1 MINYTD
7 MNTQI
12 KVSFKNGLTITLNKG
27 MKGLENADKNRK
39 LYILFRDGDSII
51 DVIVMEIMHTLKIVR
66 FSKIDFS
73 RSYRIPFDDILGWC
87 YTD

>member
-1 MINYTD
+1 

-12 KVSFKNGLTITLNKG
+12 KVSFKNGLTITLYKG
-27 MKGLENADKNRK
+27 MKGLENADKNRN

-51 DVIVMEIMHTLKIVR
+51 DVMVMEIMHSIEVVR

-73 RSYRIPFDDILGWC
+73 RSYRVPFDDILGWC
-87 YTD
+87 YAD

>member
-51 DVIVMEIMHTLKIVR
+51 DVIVMEIMHTLNGNHAYFKN
-66 FSKIDFS
+66 SQ
-73 RSYRIPFDDILGWC
+73 IL
-87 YTD
+87 